1 MTVTLV
7 PMRWWHIGQLLPLE
21 AELFPEEQWTETMF
35 WSELAQDSRLYLVAE
50 RLDDDG
56 KPSVV
61 GYAGLCAYDGEAYI
75 QTIGVIPE
83 AQGTGIGGLMLTAL
97 LEDAVRRGEQTV
109 TLEVRAD
116 NPRAQAVYERFGF
129 LPIGRRRRYYQPS
142 GVDAIVMQTSDVA
155 GHLAARAAARST
167 GGAS

>member
-7 PMRWWHIGQLLPLE
+7 PMRWWHIGRLLPLE
-21 AELFPEEQWTETMF
+21 SVLFPEEQWTETMF

-50 RLDDDG
+50 RPGADSQ
-56 KPSVV
+56 PQIV

-83 AQGTGIGGLMLTAL
+83 AQGTGIGSMLLTAL
-97 LEDAVRRGEQTV
+97 LEEAVRRHDNVV

-116 NPRAQAVYERFGF
+116 NPRARAVYERFGF
-129 LPIGRRRRYYQPS
+129 LPIGVRRRYYQPS
-142 GVDAIVMQTSDVA
+142 NTDAIVMQMSDVA
-155 GHLAARAAARST
+155 GHLAARAAAR
-167 GGAS
+167 AKAHQ